1 MARLTRYGGA
11 VISIY
16 NRSFDRQ
23 LFAFMKLR
31 SFTDLCWLFALLLL
45 GQTAITSHAQTVA
58 DLAGTWHGFSYN
70 TPGPLTL
77 TKNGQNLVTDISPL
91 IGTFEFNDNT
101 IAIAANG
108 TFTGSV
114 NGSIVMPNTG
124 TAVATTTPDNDV
136 TTFHINRSNDVMV
149 AVKSGDGESQD
160 MVILVKA
167 PTSVTTTELGG
178 TWNVFSFSVPGTI
191 TLSRADG
198 GFPGVV
204 TSVQGADGFK
214 VRSGSLTINGANGN
228 ITGSLEGPFTGQVQ
242 GFDSGTGHMNVSI
255 TPSGESAFTLPL
267 YINQSKDVMIVVQGA
282 TSPDDNYQEIN
293 VFVRAPASTPGTG
306 NFKGYWRLSLFD
318 TPSVLTPVTDGNGH
332 LTELNNRDAFEVS
345 DTQEVTIGNDTFFT
359 GRFDEPVIGN
369 ISVAAPNQLT
379 IMGTHP
385 DNSTDGATLYVN
397 AGLNFL
403 VAVQTGGY
411 NQELIFGIRAPQGN
425 NTTKPLGLMM
435 FKGKAYWAADTTRKL
450 QTTGDVTLGGWADVT
465 GTTAAHTFTPLGTTN
480 QYFRV
485 VEP

>member
-1 MARLTRYGGA
+1 
-11 VISIY
+11 
-16 NRSFDRQ
+16 
-23 LFAFMKLR
+23 MKLR
-31 SFTDLCWLFALLLL
+31 SFTGLCRLFVLLFL
-45 GQTAITSHAQTVA
+45 GQMAITSHAQTVA
-58 DLAGTWHGFSYN
+58 DLAGTWHGFGYN

-91 IGTFEFNDNT
+91 IETFGFDDNT

-108 TFTGSV
+108 TFTGSAS
-114 NGSIVMPNTG
+114 GSIVMPNTG

-149 AVKSGDGESQD
+149 AVKATSGGSQN
-160 MVILVKA
+160 MVILLKA
-167 PTSVTTTELGG
+167 PTSVTTAEVVG
-178 TWNVFSFSVPGTI
+178 TWSVFSFTVPGII
-191 TLSRADG
+191 TLDRADG

-204 TSVQGADGFK
+204 TSVQGADLFK
-214 VRSGSLTINGANGN
+214 VRSGSMTVNGVGN

-242 GFDSGTGHMNVSI
+242 GYDSGTGHLNVSI
-255 TPSGESAFTLPL
+255 TPSGESTFTLPL
-267 YINQSKDVMIVVQGA
+267 YINQSKDVMMVVQGA
-282 TSPDDNYQEIN
+282 TSPDDNHQEIN

-345 DTQEVTIGNDTFFT
+345 DTQDFTIGNDTFFT
-359 GRFDEPVIGN
+359 GHFDTPVIGN
-369 ISVAAPNQLT
+369 ISVAAPNALT
-379 IMGTHP
+379 VTGTHA
-385 DNSTDGATLYVN
+385 DNSSDGATLYVN

-403 VAVQTGGY
+403 VAVQTGGF